1 MRLMNYNIHSGKDSA
16 GQMNLEAMAQAI
28 VDYAPDF
35 AFVEEVAV
43 NVSTAGPVDASAFL
57 QRHTGMACHFART
70 IDWQGGQYGI
80 ALLSRHPVT
89 DLRVHPVPDLEE
101 SQRDGWFE
109 HRVVLTCQTMWQGRP
124 VTLMMT
130 HLGLSDGERVLGFSL
145 LEKLVD
151 EAPAPVILAGDL
163 NTDPDEALL
172 RPLLR
177 RLSMD
182 STAYTYSTEQPER
195 KIDYI
200 LTSPAF
206 RVEGEEPLP
215 CPASDHF
222 ALGKVIEWK

>member
-109 HRVVLTCQTMWQGRP
+109 H
-124 VTLMMT
+124 
-130 HLGLSDGERVLGFSL
+130 
-145 LEKLVD
+145 
-151 EAPAPVILAGDL
+151 
-163 NTDPDEALL
+163 
-172 RPLLR
+172 
-177 RLSMD
+177 
-182 STAYTYSTEQPER
+182 
-195 KIDYI
+195 
-200 LTSPAF
+200 
-206 RVEGEEPLP
+206 
-215 CPASDHF
+215 
-222 ALGKVIEWK
+222 